1 MADCVRVP
9 TACLRADELKD
20 KGAESFPPPELSGE
34 SPPSTPLSN
43 KEPGTPREHATPEA
57 APVDS
62 GGSKYAPPAPRIEGL
77 RLRRLRT
84 LFTPHAPTHSLT
96 LCTRRVCLQSGG
108 GRCA

>member
-1 MADCVRVP
+1 MADRMRVP

-62 GGSKYAPPAPRIEGL
+62 GGSKYAPPPPESKAAPAQQYQPDNEKGL
-77 RLRRLRT
+77 
-84 LFTPHAPTHSLT
+84 
-96 LCTRRVCLQSGG
+96 
-108 GRCA
+108 